1 MASSFQD
8 QVTVALNVLG
18 RLRPLAIVL
27 VGAALVGTLFAG
39 NELRRAVTAYKAAQ
53 SAVGP
58 SAAKVKLGKQPLSAD
73 DYTRYG
79 GIIAGLVP
87 GVEIRVAD
95 DGQTLS
101 IAAPAAASYELWIY
115 ALSNLQSVSKNVSW
129 EAQSICLQECARD
142 RAAVAEVRGFVQTAE
157 FE

>member
-39 NELRRAVTAYKAAQ
+39 DKLRQAVTAYKAAQ

-58 SAAKVKLGKQPLSAD
+58 SAVKVKPGRQPLSAEE
-73 DYTRYG
+73 YTRYG

-95 DGQTLS
+95 DGQSLS
-101 IAAPAAASYELWIY
+101 IAAPTAANYELWVY
-115 ALSNLQSVSKNVSW
+115 ALSNFQSVSRNVKW